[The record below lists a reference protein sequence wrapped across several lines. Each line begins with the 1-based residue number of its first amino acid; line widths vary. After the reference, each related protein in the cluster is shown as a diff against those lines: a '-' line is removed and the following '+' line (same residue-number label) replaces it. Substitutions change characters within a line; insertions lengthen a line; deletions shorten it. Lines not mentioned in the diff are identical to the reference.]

1 MLSFHS
7 VERFFASS
15 KITANRSWTAWRHT
29 TALITRFWPDQGQNY
44 YPLLCQACFYNFL
57 HCHMLEQLQKLFFLC
72 HNWVQ
77 ENNASV
83 TAGAVLFYRTFYQQL
98 QGQFPQQL
106 YRNLQAGN
114 QRHLP
119 IHFHYSLDF
128 SHYISQSKPLLFWA
142 FLLPIFLK
150 QRNSPKPNKAVRLLW
165 NRW

>member
-15 KITANRSWTAWRHT
+15 KITANRSWTARRHT

-44 YPLLCQACFYNFL
+44 YPLLCQAYFYHFL
-57 HCHMLEQLQKLFFLC
+57 HCHMLEELQKLFFLC
-72 HNWVQ
+72 HNWVR

-98 QGQFPQQL
+98 QGQFPRQL

-119 IHFHYSLDF
+119 ISFPLQPWLFTLYKSVKTIAILSF
-128 SHYISQSKPLLFWA
+128 LVANFFKTKKFPKTKQSC
-142 FLLPIFLK
+142 
-150 QRNSPKPNKAVRLLW
+150 
-165 NRW
+165 